1 MQEVRGIEINEV
13 KKPEMEN
20 YKNIKPENGM
30 NVEKAKEFW
39 NEFFDKT
46 VEKVSDK
53 LVGKEFG
60 TNYHAERHMIMHTP
74 VEDSAKGYWTGGR
87 GNSKFIPNE
96 NTEAGMRAKA
106 KLAEYGLKGIR
117 YKNGEADFSRC
128 SETTV
133 VIEHMTSNRDDNF
146 D

>member
-60 TNYHAERHMIMHTP
+60 TNYHAERHI
-74 VEDSAKGYWTGGR
+74 K
-87 GNSKFIPNE
+87 K
-96 NTEAGMRAKA
+96 
-106 KLAEYGLKGIR
+106 
-117 YKNGEADFSRC
+117 
-128 SETTV
+128 
-133 VIEHMTSNRDDNF
+133 
-146 D
+146 